1 MPGAK
6 FNRHVENLVANLRGL
21 PENPSRA
28 RLRES
33 RDIAGLVEQILHK
46 HRIGMATPEDAVR
59 EAWPEIVGETIAR
72 LCHPLRIDRE
82 RTLIV
87 GASNPVVRQELEF
100 HKAGV
105 LARIRAIPACAHITS
120 VSFRAG

>member
-1 MPGAK
+1 MPGKK
-6 FNRHVENLVANLRGL
+6 FSRQVENLVAQMRGV
-21 PENPSRA
+21 PEDTSRS

-33 RDIAGLVEQILHK
+33 QPISGLVEQLLHK

-59 EAWPEIVGETIAR
+59 SAWSEIVGEPIAN

-87 GASNPVVRQELEF
+87 GVSNPVVRQELLF
-100 HKAGV
+100 HRAAV
-105 LARIRAIPACAHITS
+105 LGRIRAIPACSHITD
-120 VSFRAG
+120 VSFRSG